1 MEVSDESHSD
11 ESVLT
16 CDQASKR
23 KTGSKKVYKATKP
36 QLKLKPISTSK
47 MPTNLTTSTVTP
59 HADSKPPP
67 PVPNAAPSVAV
78 APLRRIDALFEN
90 PMIRNS
96 GLVTPRPQQSLQ
108 DPVIYFPSAM
118 INCLNSGD
126 NIGLVNLLRQNI
138 DHRCA
143 FGLYCCNTQLSA
155 RAFLKFF
162 ELMNEI
168 HPDRILTIS
177 NSSMVSDHIT
187 TATSIKFTDKRMLFD
202 AIART
207 ADEPALM
214 PLFYSDRANH
224 LKRRLCLPNQPEE
237 EKRHIAELAESDS
250 DLVVCGA
257 IEFHAII
264 NEVTNKV
271 TGLYL
276 TGGIT
281 SAHYA
286 SPKSY

>member
-1 MEVSDESHSD
+1 MSDESHSD

-16 CDQASKR
+16 CDHFSKR
-23 KTGSKKVYKATKP
+23 KVDSKKVYKAAKP
-36 QLKLKPISTSK
+36 QLKLKPINTGKIPLASTA
-47 MPTNLTTSTVTP
+47 STVITP
-59 HADSKPPP
+59 HADSKPPTA
-67 PVPNAAPSVAV
+67 VESIAPSAV
-78 APLRRIDALFEN
+78 VVPHRRIDSLFEN
-90 PMIRNS
+90 PMLRNP
-96 GLVTPRPQQSLQ
+96 GLVTPRPQPSLQ
-108 DPVIYFPSAM
+108 DPVVFFPSAM

-126 NIGLVNLLRQNI
+126 NIGLVTLLRENM

-143 FGLYCCNTQLSA
+143 FGLYCCSTQLSA

-168 HPDRILTIS
+168 HPDRILTI
-177 NSSMVSDHIT
+177 NSSNKVGDHIT
-187 TATSIKFTDKRMLFD
+187 TSTSIKFTDKRMLFD

-224 LKRRLCLPNQPEE
+224 LKRRLCLPNQPED
-237 EKRHIAELAESDS
+237 EKRHIAELAESEA
-250 DLVVCGA
+250 DLLVFGA

-276 TGGIT
+276 TGGLT

-286 SPKSY
+286 SAKSY